1 MKRIKF
7 NPFGVWLMAIGIA
20 MSIVFTSCSDK
31 QSEADTT
38 EVIHTKILAVNI
50 FGNIEL
56 DISNEQMIKAGY
68 KFGDM
73 VSVEGSNL
81 PEIMEMPYVDDHTV
95 VGLMGISL
103 NFFPDETRLTLALT
117 NFSFQDRIGG
127 RVGDELT
134 IKLIEKEGFLDIYQN
149 LGMSCNNN
157 REDYDSHEEFANF
170 YSVKYRGIK
179 EGSLYRSS
187 KPLMGPNPRYEYAD
201 ELTRKAGVKTIIS
214 LADSEEEWLE
224 ALNSDNKVG
233 EYSKELYEQN
243 RLALM
248 AMGIDI
254 YQPSNMEVVAELMRY
269 FQKQEPPYLICCAMG
284 KDRTGIVCTLLGI
297 LAGATYEE
305 LEADYMKS
313 YDNYWDISKSHPIY
327 QTLKTNMFDRLLYII
342 LKQGD
347 VDIVALNKMKK
358 IDVDSF
364 FSQLPLAVE
373 TYFTQ
378 SCGLTKAELDNVMHK
393 LSVNN

>member
-7 NPFGVWLMAIGIA
+7 NQYGVWLMTIVIA
-20 MSIVFTSCSDK
+20 MSIVFTSCSDN

-38 EVIHTKILAVNI
+38 KVIHTKISSINI
-50 FGNIEL
+50 FGNLEL
-56 DISNEQMIKAGY
+56 EVSNEQMIKAGY

-73 VSVEGSNL
+73 VSIEGSNL
-81 PEIMEMPYVDDHTV
+81 PGILEMPYIDDYMA
-95 VGLMGISL
+95 VGTLGISL
-103 NFFPDETRLTLALT
+103 NLFSDKTKLALALT

-134 IKLIEKEGFLDIYQN
+134 IKLIEKEGFLETYQN
-149 LGMSCNNN
+149 LGISYNDN
-157 REDYDSHEEFANF
+157 REDYDSDEEFANF
-170 YSVKYRGIK
+170 YSVKCRGIK
-179 EGSLYRSS
+179 EGALYRSS
-187 KPLMGPNPRYEYAD
+187 KPLMGPNPRYKYAD
-201 ELTRKAGVKTIIS
+201 ELTRKTGIKTIVS
-214 LADSEEEWLE
+214 LTDSKEEWLE

-243 RLALM
+243 RLALLP
-248 AMGIDI
+248 MGVDI
-254 YQPSNMEVVAELMRY
+254 YLPSNIEAITELMRY
-269 FQKQEPPYLICCAMG
+269 FQKQEPPYLICCSMG
-284 KDRTGIVCTLLGI
+284 KDRTGIVSIILGI

-313 YDNYWDISKSHPIY
+313 YYNYYHISKSHSSY
-327 QTLKTNMFDRLLYII
+327 QTLKTILFDRLLYII
-342 LKQGD
+342 LKQGN
-347 VDIVALNKMKK
+347 VDIVALNKMKE

-378 SCGLTKAELDNVMHK
+378 SCGLTKAELDDVMHK
-393 LSVNN
+393 LSANN